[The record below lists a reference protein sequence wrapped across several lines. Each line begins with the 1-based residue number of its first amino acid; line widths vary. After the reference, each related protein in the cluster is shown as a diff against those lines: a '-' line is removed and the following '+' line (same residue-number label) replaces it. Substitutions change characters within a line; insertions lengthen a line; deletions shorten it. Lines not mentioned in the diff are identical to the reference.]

1 MRPMRHTILRDG
13 IVAGVLGATAVAAWF
28 FLVDLI
34 LGRPFYTP
42 IGLGRGLHRHCHDL
56 ERVLQAIPHQ
66 IVRPKAGGLAEV
78 MNGLDEELKKRSGAE
93 DAGQS
98 STTYLIIHGLEN
110 FKKLRQEDEFSFSSS
125 SLRV

>member
-1 MRPMRHTILRDG
+1 IPPGSPQAKFI
-13 IVAGVLGATAVAAWF
+13 
-28 FLVDLI
+28 
-34 LGRPFYTP
+34 
-42 IGLGRGLHRHCHDL
+42 

-125 SLRV
+125 SAEAGLNPAAVFLDLISEGPSHGFHVVET